1 LKRNRGGTDM
11 PITID
16 DKILYTLPEIR
27 EKTGLGLT
35 TLRMYVRT
43 GILQAVKV
51 GVKYLVDEKE
61 LKRIFTEGTHKLRN
75 PRRRLLKK

>member
-1 LKRNRGGTDM
+1 M

-61 LKRIFTEGTHKLRN
+61 LKRIFTEGTHKPVRDT
-75 PRRRLLKK
+75 LKKRRANIHAG